1 MVVQAAIRSADP
13 VSSEGC
19 LWISHSFHAVVNA
32 IAHIYIKQPWLTKER
47 FVAWGAAAEA
57 VAGGVVLGIRLGFH
71 HHTPKQAAVLLAFHQ
86 QATNQVGGDQ
96 LGGAGEEGLRE
107 VLGGRGGYGSGLGS
121 GLAGVLRL
129 ICRKCIRGLLGGG

>member
-71 HHTPKQAAVLLAFHQ
+71 HHSPQQAAVLLAFHQ
-86 QATNQVGGDQ
+86 PATNQVGGDQ
-96 LGGAGEEGLRE
+96 LGGAGEEALGKGWE
-107 VLGGRGGYGSGLGS
+107 VLGDGLDGYGSGWIAS
-121 GLAGVLRL
+121 SRNSA
-129 ICRKCIRGLLGGG
+129 C